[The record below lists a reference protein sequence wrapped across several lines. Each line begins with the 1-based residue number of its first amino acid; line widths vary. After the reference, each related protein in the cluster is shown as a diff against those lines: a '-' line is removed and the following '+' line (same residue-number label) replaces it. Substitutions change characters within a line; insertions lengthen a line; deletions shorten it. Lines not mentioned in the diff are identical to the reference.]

1 MYKIGEFARAGNVTV
16 KTLRHYAQ
24 IGLLRPGWVD
34 RFTGYR
40 YYTDEQLSRLNRIL
54 ALKDLG
60 FSLKQVGLLLD
71 NDLQIDKLRAMLT
84 MKQRELSQLVQV
96 EQHRLEQVEER
107 LRQIEQ
113 EGHSPLVPSGI
124 IKETIMELKLVTRPS
139 FTVVGMLYVGKNQ
152 NNEIPE
158 MWTKFNKRGNE
169 LVCKGDAAYG
179 VCQWVNGGSD
189 GVFEYLAG
197 YEVDPNDPIPE
208 GMVARTVPASTWAVF
223 EHRGAADTLGDTY
236 NRIYQEILPASNYR
250 QTEDGRDMEVY
261 TDEFTFFAP
270 DSIMYIYVPVIP
282 R

>member
-16 KTLRHYAQ
+16 KTLRHYAR

-40 YYTDEQLSRLNRIL
+40 YYTDDQLNRLNRIL

-60 FSLKQVGLLLD
+60 FSLKQVSLLLD
-71 NDLQIDKLRAMLT
+71 DDLQIDKLRTMLT
-84 MKQRELSQLVQV
+84 MKQSELTQRVQV

-113 EGHSPLVPSGI
+113 KGHSALVPSGSKKE
-124 IKETIMELKLVTRPS
+124 IKMELKLVTRPA

-158 MWTKFNKRGNE
+158 MWVKFNKRGNE
-169 LVCKGDAAYG
+169 LVCTGDAAYG
-179 VCQWVNGGSD
+179 VCQWVNDGSD
-189 GVFEYLAG
+189 GIFEYLAG

-208 GMVARTVPASTWAVF
+208 GMTARTVPANTWAVF

-236 NRIYQEILPASNYR
+236 NRIFQEILPASNYR

-270 DSIMYIYVPVIP
+270 DSIMYIYVPVIA

>member
-16 KTLRHYAQ
+16 KTLRHYAR

-40 YYTDEQLSRLNRIL
+40 YYTDDQLNRLNRIL

-60 FSLKQVGLLLD
+60 FSLKQVSLLLD
-71 NDLQIDKLRAMLT
+71 DDLQIDKLRTMLT
-84 MKQRELSQLVQV
+84 MKQSELTQRVQV

-113 EGHSPLVPSGI
+113 KGHSALVPSGLKKE
-124 IKETIMELKLVTRPS
+124 IKMELKLVTRPA

-158 MWTKFNKRGNE
+158 MWVKFNKRGNE
-169 LVCKGDAAYG
+169 LVCTGDAAYG
-179 VCQWVNGGSD
+179 VCQWVNDGSD
-189 GVFEYLAG
+189 GIFEYLAG

-208 GMVARTVPASTWAVF
+208 GMAARTVPANTWAVF

-270 DSIMYIYVPVIP
+270 DSIMYIYVPVIA